1 MTLFT
6 VQFNVASK
14 IGVHFGQE
22 IDQSTRINF
31 SQIIQGIVATKKLQ
45 NRIIPVT
52 IPNYKDSELSLRE
65 VAVDEAPLLKKVSV
79 RNQNEP

>member
-1 MTLFT
+1 M
-6 VQFNVASK
+6 
-14 IGVHFGQE
+14 HFGQE

>member
-1 MTLFT
+1 M
-6 VQFNVASK
+6 ASK

>member
-1 MTLFT
+1 M
-6 VQFNVASK
+6 
-14 IGVHFGQE
+14 HFGQE

-65 VAVDEAPLLKKVSV
+65 VALREVAVGEAPLLKKVSV

>member
-1 MTLFT
+1 M
-6 VQFNVASK
+6 
-14 IGVHFGQE
+14 HFGQE

-65 VAVDEAPLLKKVSV
+65 VAVDVSV